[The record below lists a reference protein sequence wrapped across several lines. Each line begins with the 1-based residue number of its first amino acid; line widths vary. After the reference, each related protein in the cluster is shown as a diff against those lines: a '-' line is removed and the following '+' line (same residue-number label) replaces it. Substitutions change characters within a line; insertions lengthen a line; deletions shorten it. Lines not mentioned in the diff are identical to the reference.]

1 MSRWPLRRQ
10 RLSAEERSR
19 RRFHRRQWARRW
31 LAWRYLLVAVVMLG
45 LVGGGVYTVYFSD
58 RLAVEGAQVAGA
70 RHLSEAAVLAAADV
84 PTGGPLAT
92 VDLDSIERRVASLA
106 DVREVEV
113 SRRWP
118 HDVLIKIVE
127 REPLAVIERAGSFR
141 AVDAEG
147 IVFRSYRRA
156 PRDLPL
162 VETDDATD
170 VEALQEAVAVVA
182 ALPAEVAA
190 IVDHLE
196 LVSIDEINLALR
208 DGRTVRWGSAEESA
222 AKGEVLLALLQRRAQ
237 VYDVSV
243 PGQPTTSG

>member
-1 MSRWPLRRQ
+1 M
-10 RLSAEERSR
+10 
-19 RRFHRRQWARRW
+19 
-31 LAWRYLLVAVVMLG
+31 
-45 LVGGGVYTVYFSD
+45 
-58 RLAVEGAQVAGA
+58 
-70 RHLSEAAVLAAADV
+70 LAAADV

-92 VDLDSIERRVASLA
+92 VDLDAIERRVASLA
-106 DVREVEV
+106 DVREVDV

-147 IVFRSYRRA
+147 IVFRSFRRV
-156 PRDLPL
+156 PRELPL
-162 VETDDATD
+162 IETSDATD

-182 ALPAEVAA
+182 ALPPEVSA